1 MPSKTTKG
9 FYSDSIAD
17 LRQSAQDNNEL
28 LQRIA
33 GRARSLWQDSQ
44 HDGREARHFPE
55 AVVGSG
61 DSVFELSS
69 IISDTRFDFDNEI
82 LGSGPYR
89 QAIAH
94 LRNAGWTGRIDDA
107 SPEILD
113 QQDLANNG
121 STMIGNDI
129 VLNRTYDTAIPEAST
144 AGPVK
149 GSYSTEGELQHASRT
164 KASQV
169 DPIESKLE
177 PLSIEPRKD
186 DEGKTL
192 DNTDSTQQ
200 PPTIPY
206 QWLPATR
213 VSTEEAEEWPLIT
226 TSKAEHEP
234 LFPASSRL
242 LVPRQ
247 PELLGSASARA
258 SAVKTSETPRENTA
272 EEEPQ
277 NRAANIQVRT
287 LNPKTSEV
295 RRKLVIVGDLAC
307 GKSCALIRFVEGFY
321 STANMPTVF
330 TNYVTDVKVDGIT
343 VELALW
349 DTSGSYDR
357 LRPLSYPNS
366 HVILI
371 CFAID
376 SPDSLDN
383 VQEKARISFGKL
395 FHSSATNVMDSGSVK
410 SSTSAK
416 VCPSFSLDAR
426 ATAATM

>member
-1 MPSKTTKG
+1 
-9 FYSDSIAD
+9 
-17 LRQSAQDNNEL
+17 
-28 LQRIA
+28 
-33 GRARSLWQDSQ
+33 
-44 HDGREARHFPE
+44 
-55 AVVGSG
+55 VVGSG

-89 QAIAH
+89 QAITH

-129 VLNRTYDTAIPEAST
+129 VLNTTYDTAIPETST

-149 GSYSTEGELQHASRT
+149 GSHSTEGDLQHASRT

-169 DPIESKLE
+169 DPIESKIE
-177 PLSIEPRKD
+177 PLSIEPRKE

-192 DNTDSTQQ
+192 ENTDSTQQ
-200 PPTIPY
+200 FPTIPY
-206 QWLPATR
+206 QWPPAAH

-242 LVPRQ
+242 LEPRQ

-277 NRAANIQVRT
+277 TRAADIQVRT
-287 LNPKTSEV
+287 LNPKTPEV
-295 RRKLVIVGDLAC
+295 RRKLVIVGDSFC
-307 GKSCALIRFVEGFY
+307 GKSYALIRFAEGVCPTMHF
-321 STANMPTVF
+321 STTF
-330 TNYVTDVKVDGIT
+330 ENYVAEVKVDGIT

-349 DTSGSYDR
+349 DTSGNIDR
-357 LRPLSYPNS
+357 IRPLSYPDS

-383 VQEKARISFGKL
+383 VQDKVRISFGKL

-426 ATAATM
+426 VTSATM

>member
-1 MPSKTTKG
+1 
-9 FYSDSIAD
+9 
-17 LRQSAQDNNEL
+17 
-28 LQRIA
+28 
-33 GRARSLWQDSQ
+33 
-44 HDGREARHFPE
+44 
-55 AVVGSG
+55 VVGSG

-89 QAIAH
+89 QAITH

-107 SPEILD
+107 SPEMLD

-121 STMIGNDI
+121 PTMIGNDI
-129 VLNRTYDTAIPEAST
+129 MLNTTYDTAIPEAST

-149 GSYSTEGELQHASRT
+149 GSYSIEGDLQH
-164 KASQV
+164 ASQV
-169 DPIESKLE
+169 DPIESKIE
-177 PLSIEPRKD
+177 PLSIEPGKE

-192 DNTDSTQQ
+192 GNTDSTQQ
-200 PPTIPY
+200 SPTIPY
-206 QWLPATR
+206 QWLPVAH
-213 VSTEEAEEWPLIT
+213 VSTKEAEGWPLIT
-226 TSKAEHEP
+226 TSKAGHEP
-234 LFPASSRL
+234 LLPASSQL
-242 LVPRQ
+242 LEPQQ
-247 PELLGSASARA
+247 PGLLRSASARA
-258 SAVKTSETPRENTA
+258 SAVKTSGTPRENTA

-277 NRAANIQVRT
+277 NRAADIQVRT
-287 LNPKTSEV
+287 LNPKTPEV
-295 RRKLVIVGDLAC
+295 QRKLVIVGDSTC
-307 GKSCALIRFVEGFY
+307 GKTYALIRFAKGLY
-321 STANMPTVF
+321 STVYAPTAID
-330 TNYVTDVKVDGIT
+330 NYVTDVNVDGIT

-349 DTSGSYDR
+349 DTSGDFVFDR
-357 LRPLSYPNS
+357 IRPISYPDS

-376 SPDSLDN
+376 DPVSLDN

-426 ATAATM
+426 ATSATM